1 MKTFNFMKYRY
12 ICIILSLSII
22 TFGIICGVVLEFK
35 FDIDF
40 KGGTTIQADLKE
52 EYDNNQIV
60 DLVRKVT
67 GTAPLVQKLSGGQNQ
82 VSITT
87 EPISNELSEKI
98 IEELKIVYKDMD
110 EPSTRNVQPAYG
122 KELIESAILAIMVSI
137 VLILLYIGI
146 RFKTLGFN
154 AAISAVI
161 ALIHDALFLIS
172 IYAIFR
178 LPINSTFV
186 AVLLTII
193 GYSINDTIIVY
204 DRIRENKKKANRSSD
219 FKDTINLSL
228 TQTIKRTIYTSITT
242 VLAISVIFVFAYFNA
257 QQVLKEFSFP
267 LIIGVIVGTYSS
279 IFIAPSLLYGFDRI
293 SNKFKKKNKN

>member
-22 TFGIICGVVLEFK
+22 IFGIICGVVLGFK

-98 IEELKIVYKDMD
+98 IEELKTVYKDMD

-242 VLAISVIFVFAYFNA
+242 VLAILVIFVFAYFNA

-267 LIIGVIVGTYSS
+267 LVIGVIVGTYSS
-279 IFIAPSLLYGFDRI
+279 IFIAPSLLYSFDRI